1 MKTEK
6 TTSLGLQ
13 KYLITYVTERNAG
26 QIVTASE
33 LELMCIEAAR
43 HVMGK
48 DGFRRHWTEKSNGLA
63 GKQYQVITERVIK
76 LK

>member
-1 MKTEK
+1 M
-6 TTSLGLQ
+6 
-13 KYLITYVTERNAG
+13 IAYVTERSSG

-33 LELMCIEAAR
+33 LELLCVEAAKY
-43 HVMGK
+43 VMGK

-63 GKQYQVITERVIK
+63 GKEYQVITERVIK